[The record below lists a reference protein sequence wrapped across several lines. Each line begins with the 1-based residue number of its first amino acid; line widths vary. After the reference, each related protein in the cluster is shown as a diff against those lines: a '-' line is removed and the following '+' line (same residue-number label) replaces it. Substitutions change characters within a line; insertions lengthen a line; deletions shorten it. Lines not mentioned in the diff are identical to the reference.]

1 MSIPPQNLN
10 ENFILN
16 EDKALKRLLMGM
28 TVSDAKEAAR
38 PVKVY
43 FGQPDVEI
51 TDQTYPYVTIDLIDA
66 DEATERAMRGI
77 VELAY
82 QPEGAPTRDDGHGFL
97 THFPI
102 PYDLVYQ
109 VTTYSRDPRHDR
121 KIMGQIARR
130 MGGRWHSLYVPEDD
144 TERSMFLTNTQK
156 RDRAEA
162 NRRLF
167 SNAYTL
173 VVFSE
178 LIPADI
184 EKVAKVLRVDLSIND
199 QHQTITPN

>member
-1 MSIPPQNLN
+1 MTVPPQSLN

-16 EDKALKRLLMGM
+16 EDRALKKLLMGM
-28 TVSDAKEAAR
+28 TVSDAKQADR

-51 TDQTYPYVTIDLIDA
+51 TDQTYPYVTVDLIYA

-77 VELAY
+77 IQLQY
-82 QPEGAPTRDDGHGFL
+82 RPEGGPAPEDGHGLL
-97 THFPI
+97 TEYPI
-102 PYDLVYQ
+102 PYDLAYQ
-109 VTTYSRDPRHDR
+109 VTTYARDPRHDR
-121 KIMGQIARR
+121 KIMNQIARR
-130 MGGRWHSLYVPEDD
+130 LGGRWHSLYVPEDN

-156 RDRAEA
+156 RDRTEA

-167 SNAYTL
+167 SNAYT
-173 VVFSE
+173 VVVYSE

-184 EKVAKVLRVDLSIND
+184 EKVARVKKIDLGING
-199 QHQTITPN
+199 QHDTITSN